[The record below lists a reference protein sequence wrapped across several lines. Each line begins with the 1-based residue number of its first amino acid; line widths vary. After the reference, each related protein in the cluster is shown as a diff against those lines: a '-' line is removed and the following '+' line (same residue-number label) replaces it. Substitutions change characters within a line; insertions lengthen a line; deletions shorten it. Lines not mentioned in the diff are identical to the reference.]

1 MRRIVL
7 VTAVLVP
14 LFAGACA
21 NTPKVAPSPPVPAD
35 PYLAV
40 ILPAAKDA
48 PPEARAGLAR
58 ERMRG
63 WIWSLAAPPSTPE
76 PQSGW
81 VAEGLGDFL
90 AVRARLRA
98 GLAAPQDAAQAF
110 DAALRAHDAAPAA
123 ADANRALL
131 LALKWDEAIRQQT
144 PGRDLDDVIKA
155 AHERRALVPTE
166 TTGFLDRLLNAAW
179 GGAQFNLRPD
189 VARYVVGRERVAP
202 PDTLFGG
209 CLLSTTT
216 LTHGFDTGF
225 DHQGSQA
232 AKTVRGVRRGG
243 AAWMS
248 GLRNGMKLEGL
259 SVTPGDTTR
268 EVVAQTADVRGRKRT
283 IRYWPYA
290 DEDREIRRLQLR
302 EGMTTEEAAA
312 CGKVM
317 AGL

>member
-1 MRRIVL
+1 MRP
-7 VTAVLVP
+7 AVL
-14 LFAGACA
+14 LAALLITACA
-21 NTPKVAPSPPVPAD
+21 ATPKAPTPPPAPAD

-40 ILPAAKDA
+40 ILPAVKDA
-48 PPEARAGLAR
+48 PPEARAGVAR

-63 WIWSLAAPPSTPE
+63 WVWSLAAPPSTPE
-76 PQSGW
+76 PQHGW
-81 VAEGLGDFL
+81 IAEGLGDFL

-98 GLAAPQDAAQAF
+98 GLATPEDAAAEF
-110 DAALRAHDAAPAA
+110 DAALKAHDAAPGA
-123 ADANRALL
+123 ADASRALL
-131 LALKWDEAIRQQT
+131 LALKWDEQIRQAT
-144 PGRDLDDVIKA
+144 PGRDLDDVLTA
-155 AHERRALVPTE
+155 AHDRRALVPAE

-179 GGAQFNLRPD
+179 GGAQLNLRPD
-189 VARYVVGRERVAP
+189 IARYVAGRERVTP
-202 PDTLFGG
+202 PEALFGG

-225 DHQGSQA
+225 DHAGSLS

-243 AAWMS
+243 PAWMS
-248 GLRNGMKLEGL
+248 GLRNGMKLDSL

-268 EVVAQTADVRGRKRT
+268 EVVAQTADARGRKRT

-302 EGMTTEEAAA
+302 QGMTAEETAA
-312 CGKVM
+312 CGKAI